1 MPGKPNIVGFPGF
14 FYFQVAWRCSSPA
27 GLPPSLFSARLKGS
41 PQSLQIT
48 LTSRVARMMVPQQ
61 GHTCLILR
69 FLDFLLPPFVLP
81 STGWRLALILS
92 LPKDF
97 LIQASASAVDVVI
110 FVVLLNVGAVGLGG
124 GLELHTIGQK
134 ASSKSLKT
142 YLFSLPKGTQ
152 KPCRSGANQI
162 NKLGV
167 IALTYIFVFHQKSTF
182 LSVFLHTLYI
192 LQQ

>member
-69 FLDFLLPPFVLP
+69 FLDFLL
-81 STGWRLALILS
+81 